1 MSTRVDRTVAYYW
14 ATLAVGLLGGVAV
27 GVGALVGGH
36 PVVGLVAFTI
46 MTLLTAALVLLAK
59 RSETIRGLLDRR
71 DERIS
76 SIDLR
81 ATAASGGVTIVAI
94 VVGAVVELAHGHDG
108 SPFTWLGAIA
118 GLSYLAAL
126 LVLRARG

>member
-1 MSTRVDRTVAYYW
+1 MSTRVDRRATYW
-14 ATLAVGLLGGVAV
+14 TTLAVGLLGGVAL

-36 PVVGLVAFTI
+36 PVLGLIAFTI
-46 MTLLTAALVLLAK
+46 MALFTAALGLLA
-59 RSETIRGLLDRR
+59 RHSETIKGLLDRR

-108 SPFTWLGAIA
+108 SPFIWLGAVA
-118 GLSYLAAL
+118 GLSYLAAV

>member
-1 MSTRVDRTVAYYW
+1 MSTRVDRSIAYW
-14 ATLAVGLLGGVAV
+14 ATPAVGLLCGVAL
-27 GVGALVGGH
+27 GLGALVGGH
-36 PVVGLVAFTI
+36 PALGLIGFTI
-46 MTLLTAALVLLAK
+46 MALLTAGLVLLAR
-59 RSETIRGLLDRR
+59 RSETIQGLLDRR

-94 VVGAVVELAHGHDG
+94 LVGAVVELAHGHDG
-108 SPFTWLGAIA
+108 SPFTWLGAVA